1 MERIV
6 PTKLQRRRYS
16 SVCAL
21 RSMTNRTIPPITA
34 TASHSDRPVE
44 NARPHAGLIAL
55 SLAAL
60 GVVFGDIGT
69 SPLYTLRECL
79 LGAGGKNV
87 RTDDVFGIL
96 SLMVW
101 ALFLVVTVK
110 YLFFV
115 LRADHNGEGGIFA
128 LLALVP
134 DRFRSNAINH
144 GRVTGIALLGVIGAA
159 LLYGDGVITPAISVL
174 SAVEGLTLAN
184 AAFKPWVVPLT
195 CIILV
200 GLFAIQRRGTGS
212 VGRLFGPIM
221 LFWFGALAGLG
232 IWHIFEKPSILQA
245 FSPYWAFN
253 FFSRHGLHGFLIL
266 GSVVLVVTGGEA
278 LYADLGHF
286 GIAPI
291 RRAWLCLVF
300 PSLLVGYMGQGA
312 LVLTHPEAI
321 ENPFFAQVPTGA
333 ATLALVVLSSA
344 ATIIASQALISGAFS
359 MTRQAMVLG
368 YFPNV
373 TVHHTSEQTE
383 GQIYIP
389 EVNVLLAVGCLAL
402 VLTFRESVK
411 LAAAYGIAVTGTM
424 AITSILFFVVAR
436 WRWNWPMWRAVAVLV
451 FFLSFDIPFLVANLF
466 KFLEGGYVPVL
477 IGASLIAAMLI
488 WNRGRTSLEQ
498 RYATQF
504 PTFEVVRQKIA
515 HCLTTRVPG
524 TAVFIAS
531 SVDHVPPILVHF
543 VERCRSL
550 HENVILLTVMT
561 ENRSTMPDAER
572 CEVRDLGDGFWQ
584 VTLHFGFM
592 EHPRVPEVLASAI
605 EKEHLHVNMQEL
617 TYYVGHE
624 TLTAVKSNK
633 MGRVAE
639 AIFGYLQR
647 NAVDVES
654 TFCLPA
660 RQVIEIGTQ
669 IDL

>member
-1 MERIV
+1 M
-6 PTKLQRRRYS
+6 PKMPNQTLS
-16 SVCAL
+16 
-21 RSMTNRTIPPITA
+21 PIA
-34 TASHSDRPVE
+34 PTASHTDRPVE
-44 NARPHAGLIAL
+44 RPLPHSGVLAL
-55 SLAAL
+55 AVGAL

-79 LGAGGKNV
+79 LATGGKQV
-87 RTDDVFGIL
+87 SPEDVFGIL

-101 ALFLVVTVK
+101 ALILVVTIK
-110 YLFFV
+110 YLYFI

-134 DRFRSNAINH
+134 DRFRADALRRGH
-144 GRVTGIALLGVIGAA
+144 VTGIALLGVIGAA

-174 SAVEGLTLAN
+174 SAVEGLTIAN

-195 CIILV
+195 CVILI

-221 LFWFGALAGLG
+221 MLWFGTLAALGVV
-232 IWHIFEKPSILQA
+232 HIAQYPDILRA
-245 FSPYWAFN
+245 LSPYHAIN
-253 FFSRHGLHGFLIL
+253 FFARHGLHGFLIL

-286 GIAPI
+286 GATPI
-291 RRAWLCLVF
+291 RQAWLWLVF
-300 PSLLVGYMGQGA
+300 PSLLLGYLGQGA
-312 LVLTHPEAI
+312 LVLSRPESAD
-321 ENPFFAQVPTGA
+321 NPFFAQVPAGL
-333 ATLALVVLSSA
+333 ATIALVLLSSA
-344 ATIIASQALISGAFS
+344 ATVIASQALISGAFS
-359 MTRQAMVLG
+359 LTRQAMVLG

-389 EVNVLLAVGCLAL
+389 EVNALLGIGCLLL

-424 AITSILFFVVAR
+424 AITSVLYFIVIR
-436 WRWNWPMWRAVAVLV
+436 YRWNWPMWKSLAVLV
-451 FFLSFDIPFLVANLF
+451 FFLSFDIPFLISNMF
-466 KFLEGGYVPVL
+466 KFLQGGYVPVL

-488 WNRGRTSLEQ
+488 WNRGRTFLEEQ
-498 RYATQF
+498 YATRF
-504 PTFEVVRQKIA
+504 PTFEGVHDQIR
-515 HCLTTRVPG
+515 HCLKTRVPG

-531 SVDHVPPILVHF
+531 SPDHVPPILVHF

-550 HENVILLTVMT
+550 HENVILLTVRT
-561 ENRSTMPDAER
+561 EDCAKMPVAER
-572 CEVRDLGDGFWQ
+572 HQFTDLGDGFWS
-584 VTLHFGFM
+584 VTLHFGYM
-592 EHPRVPEVLASAI
+592 EHPRVCDALRELVRH
-605 EKEHLHVNMQEL
+605 EHLPIDLNEI

-624 TLTAVKSNK
+624 TLTSVKSGR
-633 MGRVAE
+633 MGKVAE

-654 TFCLPA
+654 TFCLPPE
-660 RQVIEIGTQ
+660 QVVEIGTQ
-669 IDL
+669 IDV

>member
-1 MERIV
+1 
-6 PTKLQRRRYS
+6 
-16 SVCAL
+16 
-21 RSMTNRTIPPITA
+21 MTHSTVPPISG
-34 TASHSDRPVE
+34 TASHSDRPIE
-44 NARPHAGLIAL
+44 NAVPPAGMITL
-55 SLAAL
+55 SLGAL

-87 RTDDVFGIL
+87 RAEDVFGIL

-101 ALFLVVTVK
+101 ALILVVTVK
-110 YLFFV
+110 YLFFI
-115 LRADHNGEGGIFA
+115 LRADHNSEGGIFA

-134 DRFRSNAINH
+134 DRFRTNTIHH

-174 SAVEGLTLAN
+174 SAVEGLTIAN
-184 AAFKPWVVPLT
+184 ASFKPWVVALT
-195 CIILV
+195 CLILV

-221 LFWFGALAGLG
+221 LVWFGTLAWLG
-232 IWHIFEKPSILQA
+232 IWHILERPSILQA
-245 FSPYWAFN
+245 FSPYWAFS
-253 FFSRHGLHGFLIL
+253 FFARHGLHGFLIL

-286 GIAPI
+286 GVAPI
-291 RRAWLCLVF
+291 RRAWFWLVF
-300 PSLLVGYMGQGA
+300 PALLLGYMGQGA
-312 LVLTHPEAI
+312 LVLSRPEAI
-321 ENPFFAQVPTGA
+321 DNPFFAQVPTGF
-333 ATLALVVLSSA
+333 ATVALVLLSSA
-344 ATIIASQALISGAFS
+344 ATVIASQALISGAFS
-359 MTRQAMVLG
+359 LTRQAMVLG

-389 EVNVLLAVGCLAL
+389 EVNVLLAIGCLAL

-424 AITSILFFVVAR
+424 AITSLLFFIVVRYR
-436 WRWNWPMWRAVAVLV
+436 WDWPMWKAVALLV
-451 FFLSFDIPFLVANLF
+451 FFLSFDLPFLTANLF
-466 KFLEGGYVPVL
+466 KFVAGGYVPVL
-477 IGASLIAAMLI
+477 IGASLIAAMLV
-488 WNRGRTSLEQ
+488 WNRGRTFLEEK
-498 RYATQF
+498 YATQF
-504 PTFEVVRQKIA
+504 PTFEVVWEQIR
-515 HCLTTRVPG
+515 HCLITRVPG

-531 SVDHVPPILVHF
+531 SVNHVPPILLHF

-550 HENVILLTVMT
+550 HDNVILLSVTT
-561 ENRSTMPDAER
+561 EDRARIATAER
-572 CEVRDLGDGFWQ
+572 YEVQDLGHGFWR
-584 VTLHFGFM
+584 VGLHFGFM
-592 EHPRVPEVLASAI
+592 EHPRVAEALDSAI
-605 EKEHLHVNMQEL
+605 ESEHLPIDLQEL

-624 TLTAVKSNK
+624 TLTGVGSNK
-633 MGRVAE
+633 MGRAAE
-639 AIFGYLQR
+639 MIYGYLQR

-654 TFCLPA
+654 TFCLPP

>member
-1 MERIV
+1 M
-6 PTKLQRRRYS
+6 
-16 SVCAL
+16 
-21 RSMTNRTIPPITA
+21 IT
-34 TASHSDRPVE
+34 
-44 NARPHAGLIAL
+44 L
-55 SLAAL
+55 SLGAL

-79 LGAGGKNV
+79 IGVGGKAV
-87 RTDDVFGIL
+87 HAEDVFGIL

-101 ALFLVVTVK
+101 ALILVVTVK
-110 YLFFV
+110 YLFFI

-134 DRFRSNAINH
+134 ERFRVNAIQH

-174 SAVEGLTLAN
+174 SAVEGLTIVN

-195 CIILV
+195 CLILI

-221 LFWFGALAGLG
+221 LVWFVTLAGLG
-232 IWHIFEKPSILQA
+232 VWHILEQPTVLQA
-245 FSPYWAFN
+245 FSPYWAVS
-253 FFSRHGLHGFLIL
+253 FFARHGLHGFLIL

-286 GIAPI
+286 GVAPI
-291 RRAWLCLVF
+291 RRAWLALVF
-300 PSLLVGYMGQGA
+300 PALLLGYMGQGA

-321 ENPFFAQVPTGA
+321 DNPFFAQVPTGM
-333 ATLALVVLSSA
+333 ATIALVLLSSA
-344 ATIIASQALISGAFS
+344 ATVIASQALISGAFS
-359 MTRQAMVLG
+359 LTRQAMVLG

-389 EVNVLLAVGCLAL
+389 EVNILLAIGCLAL

-424 AITSILFFVVAR
+424 AITSVLFFMVAR
-436 WRWNWPMWRAVAVLV
+436 YRWDWPRWKAIALLV
-451 FFLSFDIPFLVANLF
+451 FFLSFDVPFLTANLF

-488 WNRGRTSLEQ
+488 WNRGRTFHEQ
-498 RYATQF
+498 KYATQF
-504 PTFEVVRQKIA
+504 PTFEVVREQIK
-515 HCLTTRVPG
+515 HCLVTRVPG

-543 VERCRSL
+543 VERCRCL
-550 HENVILLTVMT
+550 QENVILLTVTT
-561 ENRSTMPDAER
+561 EYRANIPASER
-572 CEVRDLGDGFWQ
+572 CQIQDLGDGFWQ
-584 VTLHFGFM
+584 MGVHFGFM
-592 EHPRVPEVLASAI
+592 DRPQVPEALTSAI
-605 EKEHLHVNMQEL
+605 ESEHLPIDLNEI

-639 AIFGYLQR
+639 MIFGYLQR
-647 NAVDVES
+647 NAVDVAS
-654 TFCLPA
+654 TFSLPS

-669 IDL
+669 VDL